1 MQSVSDYPQYL
12 VGGTMSLSQTYC
24 GEAALSNEPIAFEH
38 AGITQ
43 RSQHLCYIK
52 NSMEAYI
59 GIRVLVNKVLF
70 GTLCFLNPDPRQIPF
85 SASDLETIKLM
96 SQWISSELERER
108 TESYM
113 LKLSGAIEQT
123 ANAVMITDKEKNIEY
138 VNPAFEKLT
147 GYDREEVLGHK
158 INYLRSDA
166 HDEVFYQEIWD
177 LVSSGGVYRGVII
190 TRKKDGSTFHEEKTI
205 TPLKNEYGHI
215 THFIATGHDI
225 TDRIQA
231 QERDRQHKAE
241 LAHVGRLSTLGE
253 MTSGL
258 AHELNQPL
266 CAITTY
272 AQTCLRIIK
281 KDDCNTGDLTY
292 GLEQVVRQAELGGA
306 IFRRL
311 RNFAR
316 KEELKQQQINV
327 GDIIKEV
334 VNFIRA
340 ETIQNQI
347 KLRVELPSKLP
358 RVMGDPIQ
366 IEQVLMNLV
375 RNSMDAMSF
384 TNVEQRSLVIK
395 ANRHKRNF
403 ILVSIIDSG
412 HGCSTEIEERLFEP
426 FFTTKPKGLGIGLG
440 ISQSII
446 DSHGGRLWLES
457 NSAFGA
463 TFCFVLPEIGR
474 DENGKT

>member
-1 MQSVSDYPQYL
+1 M
-12 VGGTMSLSQTYC
+12 
-24 GEAALSNEPIAFEH
+24 
-38 AGITQ
+38 
-43 RSQHLCYIK
+43 
-52 NSMEAYI
+52 
-59 GIRVLVNKVLF
+59 
-70 GTLCFLNPDPRQIPF
+70 
-85 SASDLETIKLM
+85 
-96 SQWISSELERER
+96 
-108 TESYM
+108 
-113 LKLSGAIEQT
+113 
-123 ANAVMITDKEKNIEY
+123 
-138 VNPAFEKLT
+138 
-147 GYDREEVLGHK
+147 
-158 INYLRSDA
+158 
-166 HDEVFYQEIWD
+166 
-177 LVSSGGVYRGVII
+177 
-190 TRKKDGSTFHEEKTI
+190 
-205 TPLKNEYGHI
+205 
-215 THFIATGHDI
+215 
-225 TDRIQA
+225 
-231 QERDRQHKAE
+231 
-241 LAHVGRLSTLGE
+241 
-253 MTSGL
+253 
-258 AHELNQPL
+258 
-266 CAITTY
+266 
-272 AQTCLRIIK
+272 
-281 KDDCNTGDLTY
+281 
-292 GLEQVVRQAELGGA
+292 
-306 IFRRL
+306 